1 MNFPLPCLPQCHVN
15 CTCSVLFN
23 WGYFIMYNALYHF
36 GSRWYS
42 LHVALSAFIFLISWL
57 PCFWTGHSKSIIYF
71 AFCSNFMR
79 LRSTI
84 YMSVCNF
91 VYRQHS
97 TAFTLTT
104 HSTGRLPGNGMR
116 HLAIISR
123 GLRGRTTPFYLVF
136 AFPLNRSLFVTIVL
150 YIADEHAGF
159 TEDTDSLALC
169 CTFLYRQ
176 TLQFR
181 MVDTPSLASEASD
194 GSI

>member
-1 MNFPLPCLPQCHVN
+1 MSTLNVN

-42 LHVALSAFIFLISWL
+42 LHVALSAFIFHCFLFGQVIPNPGFILRLASIS
-57 PCFWTGHSKSIIYF
+57 CFAVQSFTCQF
-71 AFCSNFMR
+71 AILFTDSFP
-79 LRSTI
+79 
-84 YMSVCNF
+84 
-91 VYRQHS
+91 
-97 TAFTLTT
+97 AFNLTLQ
-104 HSTGRLPGNGMR
+104 STGRLPGNGMR

>member
-1 MNFPLPCLPQCHVN
+1 
-15 CTCSVLFN
+15 
-23 WGYFIMYNALYHF
+23 MYNALYHF

-42 LHVALSAFIFLISWL
+42 LHVALSAFIFLISGQNL
-57 PCFWTGHSKSIIYF
+57 H
-71 AFCSNFMR
+71 AFCFNFMR
-79 LRSTI
+79 LRSTV

-91 VYRQHS
+91 IYRQRS
-97 TAFTLTT
+97 TAFNSTF
-104 HSTGRLPGNGMR
+104 HFTGRLPGNGMR

-194 GSI
+194 GSM